1 MARHETDDEKESWA
15 AYMREYRAKNPQAN
29 RRNNDLAPTPR
40 QIEILRIYADP
51 ERGGT
56 QAKVAKTLGI
66 SQSAVHNQLQRLM
79 RRLDVHS
86 PAQAVMK
93 LWVNPDE
100 PVDQTYQAAQHAPGR
115 RLRRT
120 GAAIREDRPRERS
133 SSVEKAARGPRPAT
147 AE

>member
-1 MARHETDDEKESWA
+1 MARHETDDEKADWA
-15 AYMREYRAKNPQAN
+15 AYMREYRANNPQAN
-29 RRNNDLAPTPR
+29 RRNNRLAPTPR
-40 QIEILRIYADP
+40 QIEILRVYADP

-56 QAKVAKTLGI
+56 QERVAESLGI
-66 SQSAVHNQLQRLM
+66 SKSAVHNQLQRLM

-100 PVDQTYQAAQHAPGR
+100 PIDEDAARHPGR
-115 RLRRT
+115 PVRRSRT
-120 GAAIREDRPRERS
+120 AAGQDRSREASQDVGQTARRPR
-133 SSVEKAARGPRPAT
+133 AAA